1 MTSKKKRRFTM
12 SLLHSKLRFYAIK
25 SSLLIVLLFICSNL
39 SFSLVPQDDRYAGEI
54 KMIEDCV
61 KKEIDRLKIPS
72 LSIAFYKDD
81 FLWKKSF
88 GYADMEHKIPA
99 RPETLYRLASISKPI
114 TAVGI
119 LKLMQEGKLNLDDEV
134 QKYVPYFPRKRW
146 PVTIRHLL
154 GHLSG
159 ISHYRNY
166 DEEGHF
172 KTHFTTKDS
181 IGVFKDWELEHE
193 PGTKYKYTTYGF
205 NLLGAVI
212 EGSSG
217 KLYTEYLRE
226 NVWKPL
232 GMNNTTMDIADDL
245 LTNRARGYR
254 RIDGEVKNC
263 EFIDIS
269 SRFAG
274 GGIRST
280 AVDLINLS
288 RGLDEGKV
296 VSKQNQMMMYT
307 DMVTKKGRVT
317 EYGMGWGVDF
327 IQGFWNVGHG
337 GGQQGTSTHLLR
349 FPGERFA
356 VAVMCNEEG
365 QNTSRYAYLIS
376 ALIIGA
382 YPYRM
387 ETPSQDD
394 FRRLRLTFLV
404 GLGYQSKFGTTFAV
418 DGEDL
423 KESFAYFNKL
433 DPKAENIRQQIN
445 DGVQLFTGAPL
456 IKVGTYMAEKI
467 KERHGEGRL
476 DELRQNGSIPFFKTY
491 IDLYK
496 SEDSF
501 PEEHTFTRDLEST
514 VEEWHSSHQKTWT
527 EETRKYYLIPLV
539 DFGKYIDDIKAKFKG
554 EIVYPRLNTLFN
566 SYAYYLKGDKKLE
579 EGLSVLLDAV
589 ELFPSDANLFDS
601 VGEFYL
607 AKEDKTKAIE
617 YYKKALDVDP
627 NLRSSNLALEKLEGH
642 RSLDYLIKH
651 TRVKSKK

>member
-1 MTSKKKRRFTM
+1 M
-12 SLLHSKLRFYAIK
+12 SLLYSKLRLYAIK
-25 SSLLIVLLFICSNL
+25 SFLLIVVIFICFNL
-39 SFSLVPQDDRYAGEI
+39 SFSLAPQDDRYADEI
-54 KMIEDCV
+54 KMIEDFV
-61 KKEIDRLKIPS
+61 KKEIERLKIPS

-81 FLWKKSF
+81 FFWKKSF
-88 GYADMEHKIPA
+88 GYADLEHKIPA
-99 RPETLYRLASISKPI
+99 NPETLYRLASISKPI

-119 LKLMQEGKLNLDDEV
+119 LRLMQEGKLNLDDEV
-134 QKYVPYFPRKRW
+134 QKYVPYFPRKPW

-159 ISHYRNY
+159 ISHYRHY

-172 KTHFTTKDS
+172 KTHYTTKDS

-212 EGSSG
+212 EGASG
-217 KLYTEYLRE
+217 KPYTEYMRE

-245 LTNRARGYR
+245 ITNRARGYR

-501 PEEHTFTRDLEST
+501 PEEHTFTGDFEST

-617 YYKKALDVDP
+617 YYKKALDVNP

>member
-1 MTSKKKRRFTM
+1 M
-12 SLLHSKLRFYAIK
+12 SLFHSKQRLSAVQSF
-25 SSLLIVLLFICSNL
+25 LLIVILFICFNL
-39 SFSLVPQDDRYAGEI
+39 SFSFAPQDDRYADEI
-54 KMIEDCV
+54 KMIEDFV
-61 KKEIDRLKIPS
+61 KKEMDRLKIPS

-81 FLWKKSF
+81 FFWKKSF
-88 GYADMEHKIPA
+88 GYADLEHEIPA
-99 RPETLYRLASISKPI
+99 NPDTRYRLASISKPI

-119 LKLMQEGKLNLDDEV
+119 LRLMQEGKLNLDDEV

-146 PVTIRHLL
+146 PVTIRYLL

-172 KTHFTTKDS
+172 TKHFTTEES
-181 IGVFKDWELEHE
+181 IGVFKDWELEQE
-193 PGTKYKYTTYGF
+193 PGTKYNYTTYGF

-212 EGSSG
+212 EGASG
-217 KLYTEYLRE
+217 KPYAEYMRE

-232 GMNNTTMDIADDL
+232 GMNNTTMDIADDIM
-245 LTNRARGYR
+245 TNRASGYR

-288 RGLDEGKV
+288 KGLDEGKV
-296 VSKQNQMMMYT
+296 LSQQNQMMMYT

-349 FPGERFA
+349 FPVEKFA

-365 QNTSRYAYLIS
+365 QNTSTYAHLIS

-404 GLGYQSKFGTTFAV
+404 GLGYESKFSTTFAV
-418 DGEDL
+418 DDKDL

-433 DPKAENIRQQIN
+433 DPKAKNVRQQIN

-456 IKVGTYMAEKI
+456 IKVGTYMTEKI
-467 KERHGEGRL
+467 KESYGEGRL

-501 PEEHTFTRDLEST
+501 PEENKFTEDFERM
-514 VEEWHSSHQKTWT
+514 VEEWHNSHQKTWT
-527 EETRKYYLIPLV
+527 EETRKYFLIPLV

-566 SYAYYLKGDKKLE
+566 SYAYYLKKEKKPE

-607 AKEDKTKAIE
+607 AKEDKAKAIE
-617 YYKKALDVDP
+617 YYKKALEVDP

-642 RSLDYLIKH
+642 RSLDYLIRH

>member
-1 MTSKKKRRFTM
+1 
-12 SLLHSKLRFYAIK
+12 
-25 SSLLIVLLFICSNL
+25 L
-39 SFSLVPQDDRYAGEI
+39 SFGFAQQDDSYTEEI

-61 KKEIDRLKIPS
+61 KKEMGRLKIPS

-81 FLWKKSF
+81 FFWKKSF
-88 GYADMEHKIPA
+88 GYADLEHKIPA
-99 RPETLYRLASISKPI
+99 EPETLYRLASISKPI

-119 LKLMQEGKLNLDDEV
+119 LRLMQEGKLNLDDEV

-172 KTHFTTKDS
+172 KKHFTTEDS
-181 IGVFKDWELEHE
+181 IGVFKDWELEQE
-193 PGTKYKYTTYGF
+193 PGAKYNYTTYGF

-212 EGSSG
+212 EGASG
-217 KLYTEYLRE
+217 KPYAEYMRE

-232 GMNNTTMDIADDL
+232 GMKNTTMDIADDL
-245 LTNRARGYR
+245 IANRAKGYR
-254 RIDGEVKNC
+254 RIGGEVKNC
-263 EFIDIS
+263 EFVDIS

-280 AVDLINLS
+280 AVDLINMS

-296 VSKQNQMMMYT
+296 VSKENQMMMYT
-307 DMVTKKGRVT
+307 SMVTKKDRVT
-317 EYGMGWGVDF
+317 EYGMGWGIDF

-349 FPGERFA
+349 FPGEKFA

-365 QNTSRYAYLIS
+365 QNTSRHAYLIS
-376 ALIIGA
+376 ALILGA
-382 YPYRM
+382 FPYRM
-387 ETPSQDD
+387 EAPSQDD
-394 FRRLRLTFLV
+394 LWRLRLTFLV
-404 GLGYQSKFGTTFAV
+404 GSGYHSKFVTTFAA
-418 DGEDL
+418 DDEDL

-433 DPKAENIRQQIN
+433 DPKAKNIRQKIN
-445 DGVQLFTGAPL
+445 DGADLFTGAPL
-456 IKVGTYMAEKI
+456 IKVGTYMAEKL
-467 KERHGEGRL
+467 KERHGESKL
-476 DELRQNGSIPFFKTY
+476 AELRRNGSIPFFKTY

-496 SEDSF
+496 SENSIPGEF
-501 PEEHTFTRDLEST
+501 RFTEDFERML
-514 VEEWHSSHQKTWT
+514 EEWHRSYQKTWT
-527 EETRKYYLIPLV
+527 DETRKYFLIPLE
-539 DFGKYIDDIKAKFKG
+539 DFGKYIDDIKDKFKG

-566 SYAYYLKGDKKLE
+566 SYAYYLKAEKKPD
-579 EGLSVLLDAV
+579 EGLAVLLDAI

-601 VGEFYL
+601 VGEFCL
-607 AKEDKTKAIE
+607 AKGDKTKAIE
-617 YYKKALDVDP
+617 YYKKALEINP
-627 NLRSSNLALEKLEGH
+627 NLRSSVQALEKLEGH
-642 RSLDYLIKH
+642 RTLDYLIKH

>member
-1 MTSKKKRRFTM
+1 M

-245 LTNRARGYR
+245 ITNRARGYR

>member
-1 MTSKKKRRFTM
+1 M
-12 SLLHSKLRFYAIK
+12 SALKTI
-25 SSLLIVLLFICSNL
+25 LLILVLSICISP
-39 SFSLVPQDDRYAGEI
+39 SFGFVPQDDRYTDEI
-54 KMIEDCV
+54 EMIEDFV
-61 KKEIDRLKIPS
+61 QKELERLKLPS

-81 FLWKKSF
+81 FFWKKSF
-88 GYADMEHKIPA
+88 GYADLENKIPA
-99 RPETLYRLASISKPI
+99 NPDTRYRLASISKPI

-119 LKLMQEGKLNLDDEV
+119 LRLMQEGKLNLNDEV

-172 KTHFTTKDS
+172 TKHFTTKES
-181 IGVFKDWELEHE
+181 IGVFKDWNLESE
-193 PGTKYKYTTYGF
+193 PGTKYNYTTYGF

-212 EGSSG
+212 EGASG
-217 KLYTEYLRE
+217 KPYAEYMRE
-226 NVWKPL
+226 NIWKPI
-232 GMNNTTMDIADDL
+232 GMNNTTMDIASDL
-245 LTNRARGYR
+245 IKNRASGYQ

-263 EFIDIS
+263 EFVDIS

-288 RGLDEGKV
+288 KGLDQDKV
-296 VSKQNQMMMYT
+296 LSRENQMLMYT
-307 DMVTKKGRVT
+307 SMVTRKSRVT

-327 IQGFWNVGHG
+327 IQGFWNVSHG

-349 FPGERFA
+349 FPGEKFA
-356 VAVMCNEEG
+356 VAVMCNEQG

-376 ALIIGA
+376 ALILGA

-387 ETPSQDD
+387 ETPSQDNLW
-394 FRRLRLTFLV
+394 RLRLTFLV
-404 GLGYQSKFGTTFAV
+404 GSGYHSKFGTTFAA
-418 DGEDL
+418 DAEDL

-433 DPKAENIRQQIN
+433 DPKAKNIRQQIN
-445 DGVQLFTGAPL
+445 DGANLFTGAPL
-456 IKVGTYMAEKI
+456 IKIGTYMAEKI
-467 KERHGEGRL
+467 KERHGESKL
-476 DELRQNGSIPFFKTY
+476 DELRRNGSIPYFKTY

-496 SEDSF
+496 RDDSIPREYKFTEDF
-501 PEEHTFTRDLEST
+501 ERM
-514 VEEWHSSHQKTWT
+514 VEEWHRSYQKTWT
-527 EETRKYYLIPLV
+527 EETRKYFHIPIV
-539 DFGKYIDDIKAKFKG
+539 DFGKYIDPIKDKFKG
-554 EIVYPRLNTLFN
+554 ETVYPRLNTHFN
-566 SYAYYLKGDKKLE
+566 AYAYYLKEEKKLD

-607 AKEDKTKAIE
+607 AKENKTKAIE
-617 YYKKALDVDP
+617 NYKKALEVNP
-627 NLRSSNLALEKLEGH
+627 NLRSSIQALAKLEGH

>member
-1 MTSKKKRRFTM
+1 MI
-12 SLLHSKLRFYAIK
+12 LLYSKLRMSALKPF
-25 SSLLIVLLFICSNL
+25 LLILVLSICFNL
-39 SFSLVPQDDRYAGEI
+39 SFGFTPRDDRYVEEI

-61 KKEIDRLKIPS
+61 KKEMERLKIPS

-81 FLWKKSF
+81 FFWKESF
-88 GYADMEHKIPA
+88 GYADLEHKIPA
-99 RPETLYRLASISKPI
+99 KPDTLYRLASISKPI

-119 LKLMQEGKLNLDDEV
+119 LRLMQEGKLNLDDEV

-146 PVTIRHLL
+146 PITIRHLL

-172 KTHFTTKDS
+172 KKHFTTEES
-181 IGVFKDWELEHE
+181 IGVFKDWELESE
-193 PGTKYKYTTYGF
+193 PGTKYNYTTYGF

-212 EGSSG
+212 EGASG
-217 KLYTEYLRE
+217 KPYDEYMRE
-226 NVWKPL
+226 TVWKPL
-232 GMNNTTMDIADDL
+232 GMNDTTMDTADDII
-245 LTNRARGYR
+245 TNRARGYK
-254 RIDGEVKNC
+254 RIGEEVKNC
-263 EFIDIS
+263 EFVDIS

-280 AVDLINLS
+280 AIDLVNLS
-288 RGLDEGKV
+288 KGLDEEKV
-296 VSKQNQMMMYT
+296 LSKENQRMMYT
-307 DMVTKKGRVT
+307 SMVTKKGQVT

-327 IQGFWNVGHG
+327 IQGFWNVSHG

-349 FPGERFA
+349 FPGEKFA
-356 VAVMCNEEG
+356 VAVMCNEES

-376 ALIIGA
+376 ALILGA

-387 ETPSQDD
+387 ETPLEDN

-404 GLGYQSKFGTTFAV
+404 GLGYYGKFGTTFAA
-418 DGEDL
+418 DDEDL

-433 DPKAENIRQQIN
+433 DFKAKNIMQQIN

-456 IKVGTYMAEKI
+456 IKVGTYMVEKI
-467 KERHGEGRL
+467 KERHGESIL
-476 DELRQNGSIPFFKTY
+476 DELHRNGSIPFFKTY

-496 SEDSF
+496 SDDSIPWEYRFTEDF
-501 PEEHTFTRDLEST
+501 ERML
-514 VEEWHSSHQKTWT
+514 EEWHSSYKKTWT
-527 EETRKYYLIPLV
+527 EESRKYFLIPLV
-539 DFGKYIDDIKAKFKG
+539 DFRKHIDDIKDKFKG
-554 EIVYPRLNTLFN
+554 EMVYPRLNTHFN
-566 SYAYYLKGDKKLE
+566 SYAYYLKGEEEVD

-589 ELFPSDANLFDS
+589 SLFPSDANLFDS

-607 AKEDKTKAIE
+607 AKGDKTKAVE
-617 YYKKALDVDP
+617 YYKKALEINP
-627 NLRSSNLALEKLEGH
+627 NLRSSIQALEKLEEH
-642 RSLDYLIKH
+642 RPLDYLIKH